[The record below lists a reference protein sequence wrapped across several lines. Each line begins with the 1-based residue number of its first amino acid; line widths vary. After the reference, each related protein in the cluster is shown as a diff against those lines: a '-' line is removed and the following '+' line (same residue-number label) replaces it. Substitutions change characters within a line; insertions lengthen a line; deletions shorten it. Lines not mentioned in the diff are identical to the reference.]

1 MQETFDVAI
10 VGAGPAGISAACLL
24 AGRGVKTLVLERGAY
39 PGAKN
44 ASGGVL
50 YGHDLARIIPDFVE
64 RGCPIERNIVEARL
78 WYLAKDGGYS
88 VSYRDRCFFE
98 DRRHNAF
105 TVGRV
110 PFDRWFA
117 DQAKERGAQVLCN
130 TVVTDLLR
138 DSQRRIVGV
147 RTDGALGDVQANIV
161 LLADG
166 VNSPLA
172 ARTGF
177 RPEVR
182 PLHVSLAVKEV
193 LDLPQELINERFN
206 VGADHGVAID
216 IWGAQCKGMNGLAA
230 IYTNRSSL
238 SLCIGANLADLAKHR
253 IPLYEM
259 LEDFKQHPMVAPLIE
274 GAVPREYTAH
284 WRAEGGYDTIPQL
297 CGDGFL
303 IAGDSA
309 MLFDVLHREGI
320 NMAMTSGC
328 LAGQTI
334 LEAMGKKDFTCN
346 GLKDYV
352 LRLQQSYIFKD
363 LRKYR
368 LFGPFLQCYPE
379 IFSSLP
385 ELAGEAAREML
396 TVNGVSKQS
405 KQHLIWQNVR
415 RQISPFSLLRLLW
428 KGWRSVH

>member
-1 MQETFDVAI
+1 MQETIDVAI

-24 AGRGVKTLVLERGAY
+24 AGQGVKTLVLERGAY

-64 RGCPIERNIVEARL
+64 RGCPIERNIVESRL
-78 WYLAKDGGYS
+78 WYLAKNGGYS
-88 VSYRDRCFFE
+88 LSYRDRSFFA

-105 TVGRV
+105 TIGRAL
-110 PFDRWFA
+110 FDRWFA
-117 DQAKERGAQVLCN
+117 DQAGERGAQVLCG

-138 DSQRRIVGV
+138 DNQRRIIGV
-147 RTDGALGDVQANIV
+147 RTDGSVGDVQAKIV

-172 ARTGF
+172 ACAGF
-177 RPEVR
+177 RPEMK

-193 LDLPQELINERFN
+193 LELPEELINERFN
-206 VGADHGVAID
+206 VGAGDGVAID
-216 IWGAQCKGMNGLAA
+216 ILGAQSNGMNGMAA

-253 IPLYEM
+253 VPLYEM
-259 LEDFKQHPMVAPLIE
+259 LDEFKQHPMVAPLIE
-274 GAVPREYTAH
+274 GAIPKEYTAH

-309 MLFDVLHREGI
+309 MLCNVLHREGM
-320 NMAMTSGC
+320 NMAMASGNF
-328 LAGQTI
+328 AARAI
-334 LEAMGKKDFTCN
+334 LQALQSDDFTCN

-368 LFGPFLQCYPE
+368 TLGPFLQHYPE

-385 ELAGEAAREML
+385 ELASEAAREML
-396 TVNGVSKQS
+396 TVNGVSKKA
-405 KQHLIWQNVR
+405 KQHLIWQDVR
-415 RQISPFSLLRLLW
+415 RQLSPFRLLRLFW
-428 KGWRSVH
+428 KGGRSLH